1 MRGLMMDRPLS
12 ISSVMAYAA
21 RYHGGVEIVS
31 RSVEG
36 PIHRYTYRDSYARM
50 QKLAHALAA
59 LGARPGDRIA
69 TLAWN
74 TYRHVELYYS
84 ISGIGSICHTVNP
97 RLFRDQI
104 VHIINHAQDRILFV
118 DLTFVPLVEEIAGE
132 LDSVEQI
139 VVMTDRAHMP
149 ETTLGDVLCYEEL
162 IADRPDSFDWPEFD
176 ENTAAGLCY
185 TSGTTGEPKGA
196 LYSHRSTVL
205 HALSLL
211 AACDG
216 RWVSARDSCLV
227 VVPMFHVCAWGLP
240 YACPIVGTKMVLPGA
255 GYDPESLY
263 ELMDREAVTTSAG
276 VPTVWLALL
285 DYLRGVGKR
294 LDHLERV
301 TCGGAAPP
309 EALMRAFEEDH
320 GVEFIQG
327 WGMTETSPVGA
338 ICLLRPEMDD
348 HPVEARYAVKM
359 KPGRAP
365 FGYEMKIVDGDG
377 KELPQDG
384 QATGEL
390 LVRGYWVIG
399 GYYENDAANAAA
411 FDAEGWFRTGD
422 VASIDLDGYMQIT
435 DRVKDLIKSGGEWI
449 SSIDLEN
456 VVMGHPEVAEA
467 AAIAR
472 PHPKWGE
479 RPLLIV
485 VPRDGAAT
493 GKEDIIAFLDGK
505 VAKWWLPDDVVFV
518 DELPHTA
525 TGKVSKATLRE
536 RLKDYKLPSA

>member
-21 RYHGGVEIVS
+21 RYHGSVEIVS

-74 TYRHVELYYS
+74 TYRHVELYYA
-84 ISGIGSICHTVNP
+84 ISGIGSVCHTVNP

-104 VHIINHAQDRILFV
+104 VHIVNHAQDRILFV
-118 DLTFVPLVEEIAGE
+118 DLSFVPLVEEIAGE
-132 LDSVEQI
+132 LGSVEQI
-139 VVMTDRAHMP
+139 VIMTDRAHMP
-149 ETTLGDVLCYEEL
+149 ETTLGDVLSYEEL
-162 IADRPDSFDWPEFD
+162 IAGWPDSFDWPEFD

-240 YACPIVGTKMVLPGA
+240 YACPIVGAKMVLPGA
-255 GYDPESLY
+255 GYDPEALY
-263 ELMDREAVTTSAG
+263 ELMETEAVTASAG

-285 DYLRGVGKR
+285 DYLRGAGKR

-338 ICLLRPEMDD
+338 VCLLRPEMDD

-365 FGYEMKIVDGDG
+365 FGYDMKIVDSDG

-390 LVRGYWVIG
+390 LVRGYWVMG
-399 GYYENDAANAAA
+399 GYYENETANAAA

-422 VASIDLDGYMQIT
+422 VASIDPDGYMQIT

-467 AAIAR
+467 AAIGL
-472 PHPKWGE
+472 PHPKWSE

-485 VPRDGAAT
+485 VARDGAALA
-493 GKEDIIAFLDGK
+493 KEDVVGFLRNK

-536 RLKDYKLPSA
+536 RFKDHKLPSA

>member
-12 ISSVMAYAA
+12 ISAVMAYAA

-36 PIHRYTYRDSYARM
+36 PIHRYTYRASYTRM

-59 LGARPGDRIA
+59 LGARPVDRIA

-74 TYRHVELYYS
+74 TYRHVELYYA
-84 ISGIGSICHTVNP
+84 ISGIGSVCHTVNP

-104 VHIINHAQDRILFV
+104 VQIINHAQDRILFV

-132 LDSVEQI
+132 LGPVEQI

-149 ETTLGDVLCYEEL
+149 ETSFKDALCYEEL
-162 IADRPDSFDWPEFD
+162 IADRPDSFVWPEFD

-185 TSGTTGEPKGA
+185 TSGTTGEPKGT

-205 HALSLL
+205 HALSIL

-216 RWVSARDSCLV
+216 RWVSERDSCLV

-240 YACPIVGTKMVLPGA
+240 YACPIVGAKMVLPGA

-263 ELMDREAVTTSAG
+263 ELMDREAVTTSTG

-285 DYLRGVGKR
+285 DYLHGVGKR
-294 LDHLERV
+294 LDCLERV

-309 EALMRAFEEDH
+309 ESLMRAFEEDH

-338 ICLLRPEMDD
+338 VCLLKPEMDE

-365 FGYEMKIVDGDG
+365 FGHEMKIVDSDG
-377 KELPQDG
+377 RELPQDG
-384 QATGEL
+384 RAAGEL
-390 LVRGYWVIG
+390 LVRGYWVMG
-399 GYYENDAANAAA
+399 GYYENGAANAAA

-422 VASIDLDGYMQIT
+422 VASIDPDGYMQIT

-456 VVMGHPEVAEA
+456 VVMGHPGVAET
-467 AAIAR
+467 AAIGL
-472 PHPKWGE
+472 PHPKWSE
-479 RPLLIV
+479 RPLLAV
-485 VPRDGAAT
+485 VARDGAAL
-493 GKEDIIAFLDGK
+493 GKQDILDFLAGR

-525 TGKVSKATLRE
+525 TGKVSKVRLRE
-536 RLKDYKLPSA
+536 QFKDHKLPTA

>member
-50 QKLAHALAA
+50 HKLAHALAA

-74 TYRHVELYYS
+74 TYRHVELYYA
-84 ISGIGSICHTVNP
+84 ISGIGSVCHTVNP

-104 VHIINHAQDRILFV
+104 VHIVNHAQDRILFV

-132 LDSVEQI
+132 LGSVEQI

-149 ETTLGDVLCYEEL
+149 ETTLGDVLSYEEL

-211 AACDG
+211 AGCDG
-216 RWVSARDSCLV
+216 KWVSARDSCLV

-240 YACPIVGTKMVLPGA
+240 YACPIVGAKMVLPGA
-255 GYDPESLY
+255 GYDPEALY
-263 ELMDREAVTTSAG
+263 ELMDQEAVTTSAG

-285 DYLRGVGKR
+285 DYLRGAGKR

-338 ICLLRPEMDD
+338 VCLLRPEMDE

-365 FGYEMKIVDGDG
+365 FGYDMKIVDSDG
-377 KELPQDG
+377 RELPQDG

-390 LVRGYWVIG
+390 LVRGYWVMG
-399 GYYENDAANAAA
+399 GYYENETANAAA

-422 VASIDLDGYMQIT
+422 VASIDPDGYMQIT

-456 VVMGHPEVAEA
+456 VVMGHPDVAEA
-467 AAIAR
+467 AAIGL
-472 PHPKWGE
+472 PHPKWSE

-493 GKEDIIAFLDGK
+493 GKDDIIAFLDGK

-536 RLKDYKLPSA
+536 RFKDHKLPSA

>member
-21 RYHGGVEIVS
+21 RYHGSVEIVS

-74 TYRHVELYYS
+74 TYRHVELYYA
-84 ISGIGSICHTVNP
+84 ISGIGSVCHTVNP

-104 VHIINHAQDRILFV
+104 VHIVNHARDRILFV
-118 DLTFVPLVEEIAGE
+118 DLTFVPLVEEVAGE

-149 ETTLGDVLCYEEL
+149 ETTLGDVLSYEEL

-240 YACPIVGTKMVLPGA
+240 YACPIVGAKMVLPGA
-255 GYDPESLY
+255 GYDPEALY
-263 ELMDREAVTTSAG
+263 ELMDQEAVTASAG

-285 DYLRGVGKR
+285 DYLRGAGKR

-338 ICLLRPEMDD
+338 VCLLRPEMDD

-365 FGYEMKIVDGDG
+365 FGYDMKIVDSDG

-390 LVRGYWVIG
+390 LVRGYWVMG
-399 GYYENDAANAAA
+399 GYYENETANAAA

-422 VASIDLDGYMQIT
+422 VASIDPDGYMQIT

-467 AAIAR
+467 AAIGL
-472 PHPKWGE
+472 PHPKWSE

-485 VPRDGAAT
+485 VARDGAALA
-493 GKEDIIAFLDGK
+493 KEDVVGFLRNK

-536 RLKDYKLPSA
+536 RFKDHKLPSA

>member
-12 ISSVMAYAA
+12 ISSVIAYAA
-21 RYHGGVEIVS
+21 RYHGDVEIVS

-36 PIHRYTYRDSYARM
+36 PIHRYTYRDSYTRM

-59 LGARPGDRIA
+59 LGTRPGDRIA

-74 TYRHVELYYS
+74 TYRHVELYYA
-84 ISGIGSICHTVNP
+84 ISGIGSVCHTVNP
-97 RLFRDQI
+97 RLFRDHI
-104 VHIINHAQDRILFV
+104 VHIVNHARDRILFV
-118 DLTFVPLVEEIAGE
+118 DLTFVPLVEEVAGE

-255 GYDPESLY
+255 GYDPQSLY

-285 DYLRGVGKR
+285 DYLRGAGKR

-338 ICLLRPEMDD
+338 VCLLRPGMDD

-390 LVRGYWVIG
+390 LVRGYWVMG
-399 GYYENDAANAAA
+399 GYYENETANAAA

-422 VASIDLDGYMQIT
+422 VASIDPDGYMQIT

-485 VPRDGAAT
+485 VARNGAAT
-493 GKEDIIAFLDGK
+493 GKDDIIAFLDDK

-536 RLKDYKLPSA
+536 RFKDHRLPSA

>member
-21 RYHGGVEIVS
+21 RYHGSVEIVS

-74 TYRHVELYYS
+74 TYRHVELYYA
-84 ISGIGSICHTVNP
+84 ISGIGSVCHTVNP

-104 VHIINHAQDRILFV
+104 VHIVNHARDRILFV
-118 DLTFVPLVEEIAGE
+118 DLSFVPLVEEIAGE
-132 LDSVEQI
+132 LGSVEQI
-139 VVMTDRAHMP
+139 VIMTDRAHMP
-149 ETTLGDVLCYEEL
+149 ETTLGDVLSYEEL
-162 IADRPDSFDWPEFD
+162 IAGWPDSFDWPEFD

-240 YACPIVGTKMVLPGA
+240 YACPIVGAKMVLPGA
-255 GYDPESLY
+255 GYDPEALY
-263 ELMDREAVTTSAG
+263 ELMDQEAVTASAG

-285 DYLRGVGKR
+285 DYLRGAGKR

-338 ICLLRPEMDD
+338 VCLLRPEMDD

-365 FGYEMKIVDGDG
+365 FGYDMKIVDSDG

-390 LVRGYWVIG
+390 LVRGYWVMG
-399 GYYENDAANAAA
+399 GYYENETANAAA

-422 VASIDLDGYMQIT
+422 VASIDPDGYMQIT

-467 AAIAR
+467 AAIGL
-472 PHPKWGE
+472 PHPKWSE

-485 VPRDGAAT
+485 VARDGAALA
-493 GKEDIIAFLDGK
+493 KEDVVGFLQDK

-536 RLKDYKLPSA
+536 RFKDQP